1 MELLNQL
8 EFIEGLEWNLMFP
21 VFSLVVILL
30 SYLML
35 LKDVLDQKL
44 KTTIR
49 QEEQMDIQEKIFSSP
64 GRPIGILNL
73 PLEERLRRDREAL
86 KASFRRMKSF
96 FQKFRIKVSTLFL
109 NEFLRAQSVNE
120 LHAGQKSNFVVCALR
135 SDFTFAFV
143 YFKQS

>member
-8 EFIEGLEWNLMFP
+8 EFFEGLEWNLMFP

-35 LKDVLDQKL
+35 LKDVLGQKL

-64 GRPIGILNL
+64 GRPIRILNL

-86 KASFRRMKSF
+86 RKLLS
-96 FQKFRIKVSTLFL
+96 
-109 NEFLRAQSVNE
+109 E
-120 LHAGQKSNFVVCALR
+120 G
-135 SDFTFAFV
+135 
-143 YFKQS
+143 

>member
-44 KTTIR
+44 RTTIR
-49 QEEQMDIQEKIFSSP
+49 QKEQMDIQEKILSSP
-64 GRPIGILNL
+64 GRPVGILNL

-86 KASFRRMKSF
+86 RKLLS
-96 FQKFRIKVSTLFL
+96 
-109 NEFLRAQSVNE
+109 E
-120 LHAGQKSNFVVCALR
+120 G
-135 SDFTFAFV
+135 
-143 YFKQS
+143 

>member
-8 EFIEGLEWNLMFP
+8 EFFESLGWNMMFP

-73 PLEERLRRDREAL
+73 PQEERLRRDREAL
-86 KASFRRMKSF
+86 RKLLS
-96 FQKFRIKVSTLFL
+96 
-109 NEFLRAQSVNE
+109 E
-120 LHAGQKSNFVVCALR
+120 G
-135 SDFTFAFV
+135 
-143 YFKQS
+143 

>member
-8 EFIEGLEWNLMFP
+8 EFFEGLEWNLMFP
-21 VFSLVVILL
+21 VFSLVIILL

-35 LKDVLDQKL
+35 LKDVLGQKL

-49 QEEQMDIQEKIFSSP
+49 QEEQMDIQEKILSSP

-86 KASFRRMKSF
+86 RKL
-96 FQKFRIKVSTLFL
+96 VS
-109 NEFLRAQSVNE
+109 E
-120 LHAGQKSNFVVCALR
+120 G
-135 SDFTFAFV
+135 
-143 YFKQS
+143 

>member
-8 EFIEGLEWNLMFP
+8 EFIEGLEWNLIFP

-44 KTTIR
+44 RTTIR
-49 QEEQMDIQEKIFSSP
+49 QEEQMDIQEKIISSP
-64 GRPIGILNL
+64 GRPVGILNL

-86 KASFRRMKSF
+86 RKLLS
-96 FQKFRIKVSTLFL
+96 
-109 NEFLRAQSVNE
+109 E
-120 LHAGQKSNFVVCALR
+120 G
-135 SDFTFAFV
+135 
-143 YFKQS
+143 

>member
-8 EFIEGLEWNLMFP
+8 KFIESLELNLMFP

-44 KTTIR
+44 RTKIR
-49 QEEQMDIQEKIFSSP
+49 QEEQMDIQEKILSSP
-64 GRPIGILNL
+64 GRPVGILNL

-86 KASFRRMKSF
+86 RKLL
-96 FQKFRIKVSTLFL
+96 T
-109 NEFLRAQSVNE
+109 E
-120 LHAGQKSNFVVCALR
+120 
-135 SDFTFAFV
+135 D
-143 YFKQS
+143 

>member
-8 EFIEGLEWNLMFP
+8 EFFDGFEWNLMFP

-49 QEEQMDIQEKIFSSP
+49 QEEQMDIKEKIFSSP
-64 GRPIGILNL
+64 GRPTWILNL

-86 KASFRRMKSF
+86 RKLLS
-96 FQKFRIKVSTLFL
+96 
-109 NEFLRAQSVNE
+109 E
-120 LHAGQKSNFVVCALR
+120 G
-135 SDFTFAFV
+135 
-143 YFKQS
+143 

>member
-8 EFIEGLEWNLMFP
+8 KFIEGLEWNLMFP

-44 KTTIR
+44 RTTIR
-49 QEEQMDIQEKIFSSP
+49 QEEQVEIHEKILSSP
-64 GRPIGILNL
+64 GRPVGILNL

-86 KASFRRMKSF
+86 RKLLS
-96 FQKFRIKVSTLFL
+96 
-109 NEFLRAQSVNE
+109 
-120 LHAGQKSNFVVCALR
+120 
-135 SDFTFAFV
+135 
-143 YFKQS
+143 

>member
-8 EFIEGLEWNLMFP
+8 EFFEGLEWNLMFP

-35 LKDVLDQKL
+35 LKDVFDQKL

-64 GRPIGILNL
+64 GRPIGILIL
-73 PLEERLRRDREAL
+73 SLEERLRRDREAL
-86 KASFRRMKSF
+86 RKLL
-96 FQKFRIKVSTLFL
+96 Q
-109 NEFLRAQSVNE
+109 E
-120 LHAGQKSNFVVCALR
+120 G
-135 SDFTFAFV
+135 
-143 YFKQS
+143 

>member
-8 EFIEGLEWNLMFP
+8 KFIEGVEWNLMLP
-21 VFSLVVILL
+21 VFSLVIILL

-64 GRPIGILNL
+64 GRPVGILNL
-73 PLEERLRRDREAL
+73 PMEERLRRDREAL
-86 KASFRRMKSF
+86 RKRLS
-96 FQKFRIKVSTLFL
+96 
-109 NEFLRAQSVNE
+109 E
-120 LHAGQKSNFVVCALR
+120 G
-135 SDFTFAFV
+135 
-143 YFKQS
+143 